1 MAVKGLPHFFGKL
14 LMAAP
19 APPKSK
25 HRYWLVFFG
34 LLSIALFIVMAILAY
49 LFFTLPLP
57 DTKDGAPAVVAT
69 TPNSSELSLPTAS
82 NPTVTTG
89 LPVPKKIEFVA
100 QEPIKGFSNCEE
112 FGVRGTVTTGNGASL
127 QGVQI
132 VVWEDKVGLLGLANS
147 DAEGRYAIDIR
158 AATPTLHKLWVQV
171 YENDLPV
178 SEAVLVETQINCQI
192 GFQVFEIDWQRVT
205 VKN

>member
-1 MAVKGLPHFFGKL
+1 MGLPHFFGKL

-19 APPKSK
+19 TPPRSK

-34 LLSIALFIVMAILAY
+34 LLSIALFIVMATLAY
-49 LFFTLPLP
+49 LFFTLGLS
-57 DTKDGAPAVVAT
+57 DTRDVAPTIAAT
-69 TPNSSELSLPTAS
+69 TPTGSRLSLPTAS
-82 NPTVTTG
+82 NPTVTSG
-89 LPVPKKIEFVA
+89 LPVPKKIDFVA
-100 QEPIKGFSNCEE
+100 QEPIKGFSNCQE
-112 FGVRGTVTTGNGASL
+112 FGVMGTVTTGNGKRL

-132 VVWEDKVGLLGLANS
+132 VVWEDKAGLLGLDSS
-147 DAEGRYAIDIR
+147 DAEGRYGIAIT

-178 SEAVLVETQINCQI
+178 SEAVLVETQIDCQI
-192 GFQVFEIDWQRVT
+192 GFQVYEIDWLRVT